1 MTATRLSVPEVV
13 TALAGRE
20 IDRLTADYMG
30 FPIMVTTLRSETKRN
45 IAGSGHVGV
54 IYPISIQL
62 YVSDTL
68 YW

>member
-1 MTATRLSVPEVV
+1 MTATHLSVPEVV

-30 FPIMVTTLRSETKRN
+30 FPIMVTTLRSVTKRN

-54 IYPISIQL
+54 TYPISIQL